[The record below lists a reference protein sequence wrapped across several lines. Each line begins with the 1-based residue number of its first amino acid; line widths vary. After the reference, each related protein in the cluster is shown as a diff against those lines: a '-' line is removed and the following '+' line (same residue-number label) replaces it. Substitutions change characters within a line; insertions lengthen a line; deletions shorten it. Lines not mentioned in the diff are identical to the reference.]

1 MKRFAFINACR
12 PSRIW
17 ETVVREVA
25 AVKLQECA
33 KCGKQIAEGETVCPC
48 CLKETASDAAR
59 ELWDIAKILEITAGT
74 DANIREAAQGIT
86 SIAEKLER
94 GGGE

>member
-1 MKRFAFINACR
+1 MNDRTI
-12 PSRIW
+12 
-17 ETVVREVA
+17 
-25 AVKLQECA
+25 QECA
-33 KCGKQIAEGETVCPC
+33 KCGKKIAEGETVCPC
-48 CLKETASDAAR
+48 CLKETAEAAAR